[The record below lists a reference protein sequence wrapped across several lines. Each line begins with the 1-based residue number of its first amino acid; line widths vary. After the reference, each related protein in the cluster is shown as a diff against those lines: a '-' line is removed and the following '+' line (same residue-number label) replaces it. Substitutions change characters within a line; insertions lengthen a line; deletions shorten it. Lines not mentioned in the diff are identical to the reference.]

1 MIKIVYKEYINETL
15 RPRATERAKVLDLF
29 AGCGGL
35 SLGFEAAGY
44 ETVGYECEEAAVNTY
59 NRNLRGRCHL
69 QRLEVGF
76 DYPEADIIIGGP
88 PCQPFS
94 VFGNQRGMED
104 ARDGFPIFIDAVRRL
119 RPRVFLF
126 ENVRNLAYS
135 HRWYF
140 ELIVAELSKLGY
152 IVEHKCLNA
161 VNYGVPQNRERLITV
176 GHRAAF
182 RFPKV
187 AGRKTTVG
195 EAIGDLIDTV
205 RDEGKILTPRQDEYI
220 AVYEKKSNC
229 INPRDLY
236 PDRPARTLTCR
247 NLAGCTSDM
256 QRVRL
261 KDGRR
266 RRLVVREAARLQSFP
281 DWFEFDGSEIKQFN
295 QIGNAVPPLLAYRLA
310 LQVKETYGLPVMDE
324 KSFNAHVVPADLFGL
339 EYGNTAE
346 RKQA

>member
-1 MIKIVYKEYINETL
+1 MYTDYINNIL

-35 SLGFEAAGY
+35 SLGFEAAGF
-44 ETVGYECEEAAVNTY
+44 ETVGYECDEYAAATY
-59 NRNLRGRCHL
+59 NNNLAGCCHI

-76 DYPEADIIIGGP
+76 AYPRADIVIGGP

-94 VFGNQRGMED
+94 VFGNQRGMAD

-119 RPRVFLF
+119 MPKVFVF

-135 HRWYF
+135 HKWYLD
-140 ELIVAELSKLGY
+140 LIVDELAKLGY
-152 IVEHKCLNA
+152 IVEHKCMNA

-176 GHRAAF
+176 GHKSTF
-182 RFPKV
+182 RYP
-187 AGRKTTVG
+187 ATQTRKTTVG

-205 RDEGKILTPRQDEYI
+205 DDESKILTKRQDEYI
-220 AVYEKKSNC
+220 AAYEKKSAC

-236 PDRPARTLTCR
+236 TDRPARTLTCR

-281 DWFEFDGSEIKQFN
+281 DWFEFEGPETKQFY
-295 QIGNAVPPLLAYRLA
+295 QIGNAVPPLMAYQIA
-310 LQVKETYGLPVMDE
+310 LEVKKTYMLPE
-324 KSFNAHVVPADLFGL
+324 KRKEEIILKRIPATLFG
-339 EYGNTAE
+339 YGN
-346 RKQA
+346 

>member
-1 MIKIVYKEYINETL
+1 MYRSYINEVL
-15 RPRATERAKVLDLF
+15 RPKITETTRVIDLF

-44 ETVGYECEEAAVNTY
+44 ETVGYEMDEAAAGTY
-59 NRNLRGRCHL
+59 NRNLKGTCHL
-69 QRLEVGF
+69 QKLEVGF
-76 DYPEADIIIGGP
+76 DYPAADIVIGGP

-94 VFGNQRGMED
+94 VFGNQKGIED

-119 RPRVFLF
+119 RPQLFLF

-135 HRWYF
+135 HKWYF
-140 ELIVAELSKLGY
+140 DLIRDALSKLGY
-152 IVEHKCLNA
+152 IVEYKCMNA
-161 VNYGVPQNRERLITV
+161 VNYGVPQNRERMIVV
-176 GHRAAF
+176 GHKSSF
-182 RFPKV
+182 RYPVVRMDKV
-187 AGRKTTVG
+187 TVG
-195 EAIGDLIDTV
+195 EAIGDLIETV
-205 RDEGKILTPRQDEYI
+205 KDEGKILTSRQDRYI
-220 AVYEKKSNC
+220 ATYEKKSAC

-281 DWFEFDGSEIKQFN
+281 DWFEFEGTETKQFN
-295 QIGNAVPPLLAYRLA
+295 QIGNAVPPLIAYQLA
-310 LQVKETYGLPVMDE
+310 LSVKKTCVLPVMSVDE
-324 KSFNAHVVPADLFGL
+324 IEKRKIPLSLFD
-339 EYGNTAE
+339 
-346 RKQA
+346 

>member
-1 MIKIVYKEYINETL
+1 MFREMLSSTLKPKI
-15 RPRATERAKVLDLF
+15 TEPSRVIDLF

-35 SLGFEAAGY
+35 SLGFEAAGF
-44 ETVGYECEEAAVNTY
+44 ETIGYELEENAVNTY
-59 NRNLRGRCHL
+59 NRNLRGRCHC
-69 QRLEVGF
+69 QKLEVGF
-76 DYPEADIIIGGP
+76 VFPQADIIIGGP

-94 VFGNQRGMED
+94 VFGNQKGMDD
-104 ARDGFPIFIDAVRRL
+104 ARDGFPIFIDAVKRL
-119 RPRVFLF
+119 QPKMFLF

-140 ELIVAELSKLGY
+140 DLIRTALSKLGY
-152 IVEHKCLNA
+152 IIDFKCLNA
-161 VNYGVPQNRERLITV
+161 VDYGVPQNRERLIVV
-176 GHRAAF
+176 GHRAEF
-182 RFPKV
+182 RFPAIQQK
-187 AGRKTTVG
+187 KITVG

-205 RDEGKILTPRQDEYI
+205 HDEGKILTPRQDEYI
-220 AVYEKKSNC
+220 AAYEKKSSC

-281 DWFEFDGSEIKQFN
+281 DWFEFTGTETKQFN
-295 QIGNAVPPLLAYRLA
+295 QIGNAVPPLLAYQLA
-310 LQVKETYGLPVMDE
+310 LQIKETLARTT
-324 KSFNAHVVPADLFGL
+324 KSKEEIIKKTVPLTLFD
-339 EYGNTAE
+339 
-346 RKQA
+346 

>member
-1 MIKIVYKEYINETL
+1 MCAGAGGTTICRLWFMYKEYINETL

-236 PDRPARTLTCR
+236 PDRPARTPDGAVVGARAVVT
-247 NLAGCTSDM
+247 
-256 QRVRL
+256 
-261 KDGRR
+261 KD
-266 RRLVVREAARLQSFP
+266 
-281 DWFEFDGSEIKQFN
+281 
-295 QIGNAVPPLLAYRLA
+295 VPPYTI
-310 LQVKETYGLPVMDE
+310 VGG
-324 KSFNAHVVPADLFGL
+324 VPARPIRKRFTEETIAVLSALKWWDLPADKI
-339 EYGNTAE
+339 AE
-346 RKQA
+346 RIKEIQSGNLSALKEL